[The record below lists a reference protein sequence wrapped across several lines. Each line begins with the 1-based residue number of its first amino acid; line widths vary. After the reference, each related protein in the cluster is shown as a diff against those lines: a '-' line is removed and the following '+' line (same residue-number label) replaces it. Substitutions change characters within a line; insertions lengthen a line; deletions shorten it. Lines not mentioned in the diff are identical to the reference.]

1 MTIYHTKYDPRRN
14 KTIMM
19 YQFPFYIIIC
29 TILSL
34 SMMILDIR
42 ESSNIL
48 WKHDQVVK
56 QWKYQHYKSIWTGKP
71 LIADGLIKVF
81 EVFFERNEHQSKW
94 LWNFFWTLLLFSEA
108 LLYKLYFIFRLIYL
122 LLSVLMLKITRMD
135 GGRMRNGEQK
145 KEKEIFF
152 MKNTTT
158 ISVN

>member
-1 MTIYHTKYDPRRN
+1 MIFNILTIYHTKYDPRRN

-81 EVFFERNEHQSKW
+81 EVFFERNEYQSKW
-94 LWNFFWTLLLFSEA
+94 LWNFFWTLHSSYFLKRFYINFILFSDW
-108 LLYKLYFIFRLIYL
+108 FICCW
-122 LLSVLMLKITRMD
+122 VCWCWK
-135 GGRMRNGEQK
+135 
-145 KEKEIFF
+145 
-152 MKNTTT
+152 
-158 ISVN
+158 